1 MKRLVILGEGHGEVS
16 ALPVLAR
23 KVLREKDSEQRLFV
37 DGDIIRTGNPLGLVK
52 WDRQQNKADDKEW
65 LRYIRIAAHR
75 SNLGGILA
83 VFDGDA
89 NKFPAGANSPF
100 CAATAAKS
108 MALAAA
114 QIGAGRIFSIAVVFA
129 CIEYESW
136 IIAGAE
142 SLAGKSFRDGR
153 SVLQRDVVFPAD
165 NPESHG
171 KRWLEKNCPGYRPH
185 RDQRLLTE
193 LLDLGVV
200 RNKRL
205 RSFSRLDHA
214 IDQILEAVSKD
225 SYIATP

>member
-142 SLAGKSFRDGR
+142 SFAGKSFTDGR
-153 SVLQRDVVFPAD
+153 PALQRDVIFPAD

-214 IDQILEAVSKD
+214 IDQILEAVSKN